1 MGTEEGGHDAEWRMG
16 LYALGDTQNFQLI
29 LGRQSVAR
37 LDFHTSCAFLPDLLG
52 TAHGL
57 LEEVLLARLVETVG
71 RIEDATAA
79 GGNLGIG
86 QSLEFVL
93 KLLLTAAC
101 PDQVGMAVAEARH
114 DEGALSVDDLCVLHQ
129 LRRHAARAEIQD
141 FVVLDGDPCVCH
153 RLYAG
158 HLLSRLA
165 QLSVGDAT
173 ELGDVGVYRSHCL
186 RII

>member
-1 MGTEEGGHDAEWRMG
+1 M
-16 LYALGDTQNFQLI
+16 
-29 LGRQSVAR
+29 
-37 LDFHTSCAFLPDLLG
+37 
-52 TAHGL
+52 
-57 LEEVLLARLVETVG
+57 ETVG
-71 RIEDATAA
+71 RIEDATTA

-114 DEGALSVDDLCVLHQ
+114 DEGALGIDELCALRQ
-129 LRRHAARAEIQD
+129 FRRHASRAKIQD
-141 FVVLDGDPCVCH
+141 FVVLDGEPCVCH

-158 HLLSRLA
+158 HLLSRFA

>member
-1 MGTEEGGHDAEWRMG
+1 MGTEEGGHDAEGRMG

-37 LDFHTSCAFLPDLLG
+37 LDFHASCAFLPDFLG

-79 GGNLGIG
+79 GGNLGVG

-101 PDQVGMAVAEARH
+101 PDQVGVAVAEARH
-114 DEGALSVDDLCVLHQ
+114 DECALSVDDLCALRQ
-129 LRRHAARAEIQD
+129 LRRHAVRAKIQD
-141 FVVLDGDPCVCH
+141 FVVLDGEPCVCH

>member
-16 LYALGDTQNFQLI
+16 LYTLGDTQNFQLI

-37 LDFHTSCAFLPDLLG
+37 LDFHTSCAFLPDFLG

-57 LEEVLLARLVETVG
+57 LEKVLLARLVETVG

-79 GGNLGIG
+79 GGNLGVG

-101 PDQVGMAVAEARH
+101 PDQVGVAVAEARR
-114 DEGALSVDDLCVLHQ
+114 Q
-129 LRRHAARAEIQD
+129 LRRHASRAEIQD
-141 FVVLDGDPCVCH
+141 FVVLDGEPCVCH